1 MGECYENVFERIKEM
16 KKLKWLTPIILA
28 GGLQAQT
35 AKMFIAPS
43 EGFESY
49 LSAALIKKHTPV
61 QVTSLEGEATYRLSF
76 VVDRREESTG
86 AKVAR
91 CLFAYCAGIAGTQS
105 VSVQVFKGS
114 DLVWAYNVIKPSAV
128 NSQSTAEAVA
138 KHFKNFLEGK

>member
-1 MGECYENVFERIKEM
+1 MGECNENFFERIKM
-16 KKLKWLTPIILA
+16 KRLRWLVPVMLV
-28 GGLQAQT
+28 GGLQAQS
-35 AKMFIAPS
+35 AKLFIAPS

-49 LSAALIKKHTPV
+49 LSAAPVKKHTPV
-61 QVTSLEGEATYRLSF
+61 QVTSDQGEAQYVLSF

-114 DLVWAYNVIKPSAV
+114 DLVWAYNVMKPSAV

-138 KHFKNFLEGK
+138 KHFKQFLEGK